1 MSSRQPASLENLVN
15 ALKRLPGVGA
25 RSAQRYAYHLL
36 QRDREGA
43 EMISEAMAGAIE
55 RIRHCLQCNTFTE
68 AEICE
73 TCSSPRR
80 NRSMLCVVE
89 NPPDQ
94 LMVEQTMAFDGLYF
108 VLMGRLSPI
117 DGIGP
122 GDIAMNRLIERADD
136 GVVTEV
142 VLATNFTQEGEATAH
157 YIAEL
162 LKARGISVTRLASG
176 VPVGS
181 ELEYVD
187 ASTIA
192 QAMRDRRSTD

>member
-1 MSSRQPASLENLVN
+1 MSSRHPAPLENLVN
-15 ALKRLPGVGA
+15 ALRRLPGVGA
-25 RSAQRYAYHLL
+25 RSAQRYAYYLL

-43 EMISEAMAGAIE
+43 QLISDALAGAIE
-55 RIRHCLQCNTFTE
+55 RIRHCERCNTFTE

-73 TCSSPRR
+73 TCASTRR
-80 NRSMLCVVE
+80 NQSLLCVVE
-89 NPPDQ
+89 NPGDQ

-122 GDIAMNRLIERADD
+122 GDIALTRLIERADD

-157 YIAEL
+157 YISEL
-162 LKARGISVTRLASG
+162 L
-176 VPVGS
+176 
-181 ELEYVD
+181 
-187 ASTIA
+187 
-192 QAMRDRRSTD
+192 